1 MKSLRLST
9 GSGLSRTSSSA
20 KNHASK
26 LNGQNAGVSAMSSPL
41 CRVITNEIFRVP
53 ARRKRKPAVK
63 PSDIP
68 TLKGYTARLVDQKWL
83 RLAAR
88 RNHA

>member
-1 MKSLRLST
+1 M
-9 GSGLSRTSSSA
+9 
-20 KNHASK
+20 N
-26 LNGQNAGVSAMSSPL
+26 SPIA
-41 CRVITNEIFRVP
+41 RVISNEIFRVP
-53 ARRKRKPAVK
+53 ARRQRKPVVK

>member
-1 MKSLRLST
+1 MSTPLS
-9 GSGLSRTSSSA
+9 
-20 KNHASK
+20 
-26 LNGQNAGVSAMSSPL
+26 
-41 CRVITNEIFRVP
+41 RVITNEIFRVP
-53 ARRKRKPAVK
+53 ARRQRKHAVK

-88 RNHA
+88 RGHA

>member
-1 MKSLRLST
+1 MT
-9 GSGLSRTSSSA
+9 
-20 KNHASK
+20 
-26 LNGQNAGVSAMSSPL
+26 SPL
-41 CRVITNEIFRVP
+41 ARIITNEIYRVRT
-53 ARRKRKPAVK
+53 RRKRKPELK
-63 PSDIP
+63 PSEIP

>member
-1 MKSLRLST
+1 MGNSL
-9 GSGLSRTSSSA
+9 A
-20 KNHASK
+20 
-26 LNGQNAGVSAMSSPL
+26 
-41 CRVITNEIFRVP
+41 RVITNEIFLVP

-68 TLKGYTARLVDQKWL
+68 SLKDYTARLVDQKWL

>member
-1 MKSLRLST
+1 M
-9 GSGLSRTSSSA
+9 G
-20 KNHASK
+20 
-26 LNGQNAGVSAMSSPL
+26 SPL
-41 CRVITNEIFRVP
+41 ALVITNHIFNVP
-53 ARRKRKPAVK
+53 ASRQSKPAVK

-68 TLKGYTARLVDQKWL
+68 TMKDYTARLVDQKWL

>member
-1 MKSLRLST
+1 MSTPLS
-9 GSGLSRTSSSA
+9 
-20 KNHASK
+20 
-26 LNGQNAGVSAMSSPL
+26 
-41 CRVITNEIFRVP
+41 RVITNEIFRVP
-53 ARRKRKPAVK
+53 AHRKRTPDVK

-88 RNHA
+88 RAHG

>member
-1 MKSLRLST
+1 MGSLL
-9 GSGLSRTSSSA
+9 A
-20 KNHASK
+20 
-26 LNGQNAGVSAMSSPL
+26 
-41 CRVITNEIFRVP
+41 RVITNEIFRVP
-53 ARRKRKPAVK
+53 ARRKRKAEVN

-88 RNHA
+88 RGHA

>member
-1 MKSLRLST
+1 M
-9 GSGLSRTSSSA
+9 A
-20 KNHASK
+20 
-26 LNGQNAGVSAMSSPL
+26 SPL
-41 CRVITNEIFRVP
+41 ARIITNEIFRVP

-63 PSDIP
+63 PSDIL

-88 RNHA
+88 RAHG

>member
-1 MKSLRLST
+1 MST
-9 GSGLSRTSSSA
+9 PLSR
-20 KNHASK
+20 
-26 LNGQNAGVSAMSSPL
+26 
-41 CRVITNEIFRVP
+41 VISNEIFRVP
-53 ARRKRKPAVK
+53 ARRQRKTAVK

-88 RNHA
+88 KAHG

>member
-1 MKSLRLST
+1 M
-9 GSGLSRTSSSA
+9 G
-20 KNHASK
+20 
-26 LNGQNAGVSAMSSPL
+26 SPL
-41 CRVITNEIFRVP
+41 ARVITNEIFRVP
-53 ARRKRKPAVK
+53 ARRQRKAAVK